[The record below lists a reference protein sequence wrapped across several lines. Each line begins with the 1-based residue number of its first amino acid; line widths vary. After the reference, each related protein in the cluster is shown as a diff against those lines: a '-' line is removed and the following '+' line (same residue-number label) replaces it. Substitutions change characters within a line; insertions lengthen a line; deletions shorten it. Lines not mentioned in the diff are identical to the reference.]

1 MDNYK
6 LNSIA
11 KNSLLREKIKEK
23 EILKY
28 LEKIDLNKKFLNQLI
43 KERYSRLNF
52 GNKDEFLNYLQNYNL
67 KLETIEKKI
76 SIEALWN
83 QLIYQK
89 FSKNIK
95 INKEKLAQ
103 EIEKKNELKEKNL
116 KLSEIV
122 FTAVDKNKL
131 DKKYSEIV
139 ETINSENFESAA
151 LTYSISDSS
160 KIGGKLGWI
169 KLGSLNEKI
178 KSELFNLNKGDISQP
193 IFTPNG
199 YLVLKIDDI
208 KFIEK
213 KYDKEKELQ
222 QLINLNTNQ
231 QLNQQSLIY
240 FNKVKK
246 DTNINEL

>member
-1 MDNYK
+1 MQFKIYLSNIIISLGIIFFISTKAISVENKIVYKVENDIITTIDIEFEKKYLIALNPSIKQLDNYK

-103 EIEKKNELKEKNL
+103 EIEKKK
-116 KLSEIV
+116 
-122 FTAVDKNKL
+122 
-131 DKKYSEIV
+131 
-139 ETINSENFESAA
+139 
-151 LTYSISDSS
+151 
-160 KIGGKLGWI
+160 
-169 KLGSLNEKI
+169 
-178 KSELFNLNKGDISQP
+178 
-193 IFTPNG
+193 
-199 YLVLKIDDI
+199 
-208 KFIEK
+208 
-213 KYDKEKELQ
+213 
-222 QLINLNTNQ
+222 
-231 QLNQQSLIY
+231 
-240 FNKVKK
+240 
-246 DTNINEL
+246 